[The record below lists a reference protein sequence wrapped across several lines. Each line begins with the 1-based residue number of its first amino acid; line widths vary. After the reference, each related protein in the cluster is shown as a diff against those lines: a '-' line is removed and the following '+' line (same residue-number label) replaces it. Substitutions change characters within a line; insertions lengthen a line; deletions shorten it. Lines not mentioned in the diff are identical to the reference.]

1 MGNNFVI
8 DHLLTDKLT
17 QVSEDMVWLQQSNY
31 LRNFG
36 QEVFTCCANQQII
49 FRISFGYKSP
59 QTVTF
64 CALVSHK
71 LQTGGGTEAGKE
83 DGEKA
88 DGNEESP
95 LWHERGCLQV
105 AVMMEVMNKER
116 FGALSR
122 PMSWGCSVI
131 GE

>member
-1 MGNNFVI
+1 M
-8 DHLLTDKLT
+8 
-17 QVSEDMVWLQQSNY
+17 
-31 LRNFG
+31 
-36 QEVFTCCANQQII
+36 
-49 FRISFGYKSP
+49 
-59 QTVTF
+59 
-64 CALVSHK
+64 SHK

-122 PMSWGCSVI
+122 RMSWGCSVI